1 MVGTPGA
8 AVDAY
13 APSPAN
19 TRVRN
24 PVIVPSFVPQSST
37 YSMWSRPWMVSEG
50 LALASEFVP
59 PHTPVDEVAAAS
71 VR

>member
-1 MVGTPGA
+1 MRCSVGVAVFPEEA
-8 AVDAY
+8 ADRAGLLLAADRALY
-13 APSPAN
+13 AAKRAGRD
-19 TRVRN
+19 RVA
-24 PVIVPSFVPQSST
+24 T
-37 YSMWSRPWMVSEG
+37 VSEG